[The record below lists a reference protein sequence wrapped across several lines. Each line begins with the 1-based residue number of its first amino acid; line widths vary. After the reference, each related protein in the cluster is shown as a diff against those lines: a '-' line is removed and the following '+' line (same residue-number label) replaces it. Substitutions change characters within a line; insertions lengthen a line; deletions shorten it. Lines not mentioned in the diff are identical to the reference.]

1 MACKLNLEARMTVK
15 EPDRR
20 GVSRSAIARTLQV
33 TEGAVRY
40 HLRRQAQGAV
50 DGRAKVHR
58 ARPWHE
64 AIATWIA
71 GPGEG
76 RAVNL
81 AALHEWLRAEHDY
94 VGSLR
99 SIERYVR
106 ATFPK
111 PRLRARRRVETPP
124 GAQGQV
130 DWAHFPA
137 VRIYGESI
145 DLYALHLQ
153 LSFSR
158 FGAVIWSE
166 KKDQIA
172 WHHTHNEALRRIEGV
187 PATIRIDN
195 EKTAMSHGAG
205 AWGEVNP
212 AYERYAHAVR
222 FHVDPCPPRAPQY
235 KGKIER
241 RIRDHRFRAA
251 IYAREWESVAE
262 LQAKTDEGELAA
274 AQRRL
279 CPATGTSAY
288 EAWLE
293 EKPALTPLPL
303 LPEPFDLVSRRGV
316 ALDCTVH
323 FEGRTYS
330 VPFAH
335 VGRMVEVRGCSGKVQ
350 ILADGGVIAEHRRG
364 TSQRVVLDPRHF
376 EGDAT
381 DRVLPPAPLGRLG
394 RRFEEIAALLPE
406 QRPLDLYVALAEAA
420 R

>member
-1 MACKLNLEARMTVK
+1 MTVK
-15 EPDRR
+15 ELDRR

-64 AIATWIA
+64 AIATWVA

-76 RAVNL
+76 HAINL
-81 AALHEWLRAEHDY
+81 AALHEWLRTEHDY

-111 PRLRARRRVETPP
+111 PKLRARRRVETPP

-130 DWAHFPA
+130 DLAHFPA

-205 AWGEVNP
+205 A
-212 AYERYAHAVR
+212 
-222 FHVDPCPPRAPQY
+222 
-235 KGKIER
+235 
-241 RIRDHRFRAA
+241 
-251 IYAREWESVAE
+251 
-262 LQAKTDEGELAA
+262 
-274 AQRRL
+274 
-279 CPATGTSAY
+279 
-288 EAWLE
+288 
-293 EKPALTPLPL
+293 
-303 LPEPFDLVSRRGV
+303 
-316 ALDCTVH
+316 
-323 FEGRTYS
+323 
-330 VPFAH
+330 
-335 VGRMVEVRGCSGKVQ
+335 
-350 ILADGGVIAEHRRG
+350 
-364 TSQRVVLDPRHF
+364 
-376 EGDAT
+376 
-381 DRVLPPAPLGRLG
+381 
-394 RRFEEIAALLPE
+394 
-406 QRPLDLYVALAEAA
+406 
-420 R
+420 